1 MSYAFK
7 LAAVALAL
15 IVAFVLGIVIFEKV
29 WYQVGLGAALLVICA
44 PLLFFAW
51 RSDRKT
57 RRAREGLEDI

>member
-7 LAAVALAL
+7 LAAVAIAL
-15 IVAFVLGIVIFEKV
+15 IVGFVLGFVIFTGL
-29 WYQVGLGAALLVICA
+29 WSRIGLGAAVVVICA

-51 RSDRKT
+51 RSDRKS

>member
-7 LAAVALAL
+7 IAAVV
-15 IVAFVLGIVIFEKV
+15 IAFVVALFLGIVIFTEI
-29 WYQVGLGAALLVICA
+29 WYQIGLGVALVVICA

-51 RSDRKT
+51 RSDRKS

>member
-7 LAAVALAL
+7 LAAVGMG
-15 IVAFVLGIVIFEKV
+15 IVVAFVLGIVIFSEI
-29 WYQVGLGAALLVICA
+29 WYQIGLVAALVVICA

-57 RRAREGLEDI
+57 RREREGLEDI

>member
-15 IVAFVLGIVIFEKV
+15 IVAFVLGIVIFERV
-29 WYQVGLGAALLVICA
+29 WYKVGLGAALLVICA

>member
-7 LAAVALAL
+7 LAAVAVAL
-15 IVAFVLGIVIFEKV
+15 IIALVLGIVIFTEI
-29 WYQVGLGAALLVICA
+29 WYQIGLGAALVVICA